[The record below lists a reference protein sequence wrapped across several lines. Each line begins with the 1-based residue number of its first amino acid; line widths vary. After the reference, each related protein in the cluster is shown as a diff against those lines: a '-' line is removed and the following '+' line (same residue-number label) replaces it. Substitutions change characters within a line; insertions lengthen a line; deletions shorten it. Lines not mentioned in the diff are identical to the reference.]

1 VTELNLTAALLGG
14 ALIGTSAV
22 LLLWLNG
29 RVAGISGILYGVFT
43 REASEFAWR
52 LLFVIGLIAGGI
64 IYQELTGQALISRSD
79 FPWPLLIVSG
89 LLVGAGTRLGSGC
102 TSGHGICGIS
112 RMSSRSIFATATF
125 MIAGIAA
132 TTIARHVLGII

>member
-43 REASEFAWR
+43 REAAEFAWR
-52 LLFVIGLIAGGI
+52 GLFVIGLIAGGL
-64 IYQELTGQALISRSD
+64 IYQELTGQTLISRSE
-79 FPWPLLIVSG
+79 FPLPLLIVSG